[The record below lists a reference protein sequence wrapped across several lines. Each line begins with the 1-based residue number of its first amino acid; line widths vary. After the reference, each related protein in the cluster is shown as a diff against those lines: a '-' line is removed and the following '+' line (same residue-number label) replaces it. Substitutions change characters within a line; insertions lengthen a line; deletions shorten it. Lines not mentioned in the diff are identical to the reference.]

1 MINLIEKTVELL
13 VPPGKEKQRLDVFL
27 TNQLPG
33 ITRARIKTL
42 IDSGKVT
49 VNGLVTK
56 AGYSIRPD
64 ERIIVLFPAYEPT
77 QVEPEDIP
85 LDIL

>member
-1 MINLIEKTVELL
+1 MINLIEKTIELL

-56 AGYSIRPD
+56 AG
-64 ERIIVLFPAYEPT
+64 
-77 QVEPEDIP
+77 
-85 LDIL
+85 